1 MYTIAE
7 VLNKG
12 ADIMIKINKMNP
24 RPEKEDMLNEVY
36 ESIRKIQPLTNA
48 EVCQIKETLKEMADN
63 FY

>member
-1 MYTIAE
+1 
-7 VLNKG
+7 
-12 ADIMIKINKMNP
+12 MIKINKMNP